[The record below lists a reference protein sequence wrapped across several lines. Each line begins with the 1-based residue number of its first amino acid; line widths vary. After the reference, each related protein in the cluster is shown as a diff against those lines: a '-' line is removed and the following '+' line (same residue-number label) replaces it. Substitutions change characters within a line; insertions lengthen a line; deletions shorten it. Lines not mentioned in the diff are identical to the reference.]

1 MLLEELIEKEKYYK
15 SECKNKD
22 EEHEKKVEK
31 GKGTAA
37 GMRQK
42 AMESPGETL
51 KQSRSDSEESAEEN
65 PRKRRSKCSEAI
77 EYLQGKNEPHLE
89 LKRKQ
94 LEINE
99 KKQNLCE
106 RQHQDFMLL
115 MQNMQSNTM
124 KLMETVVQQMK
135 NKQDQN
141 WPFIFELLPSTRW

>member
-51 KQSRSDSEESAEEN
+51 KQSRSDSEESVEEN
-65 PRKRRSKCSEAI
+65 PRKEDQNV
-77 EYLQGKNEPHLE
+77 L
-89 LKRKQ
+89 KQ
-94 LEINE
+94 L
-99 KKQNLCE
+99 
-106 RQHQDFMLL
+106 
-115 MQNMQSNTM
+115 NTYRAKM
-124 KLMETVVQQMK
+124 SH
-135 NKQDQN
+135 
-141 WPFIFELLPSTRW
+141 ISS

>member
-1 MLLEELIEKEKYYK
+1 MLFEELIEKEKYYE
-15 SECKNKD
+15 SECKDKD
-22 EEHEKKVEK
+22 EEHERKVEK
-31 GKGTAA
+31 EKATAA

-51 KQSRSDSEESAEEN
+51 KRSLSDSEESAEEKL
-65 PRKRRSKCSEAI
+65 RKRRSKCSEAI
-77 EYLQGKNEPHLE
+77 VYLQGKNEPYLE

-106 RQHQDFMLL
+106 GQHQDFMLL

-135 NKQDQN
+135 NK
-141 WPFIFELLPSTRW
+141 

>member
-31 GKGTAA
+31 GKASAA

-77 EYLQGKNEPHLE
+77 EYLQGKNEPYLE

-94 LEINE
+94 LEIYE

-124 KLMETVVQQMK
+124 KLMKTVVQQMK

-141 WPFIFELLPSTRW
+141 WPFIFELLPSTR

>member
-1 MLLEELIEKEKYYK
+1 MK
-15 SECKNKD
+15 
-22 EEHEKKVEK
+22 KKVEK
-31 GKGTAA
+31 GKATAA

-51 KQSRSDSEESAEEN
+51 KRSRSDSEESAEEN

-77 EYLQGKNEPHLE
+77 EYLQGKNEPYLK

-106 RQHQDFMLL
+106 GQHQDFMLL
-115 MQNMQSNTM
+115 MQNMQS

-135 NKQDQN
+135 NK
-141 WPFIFELLPSTRW
+141 